1 MPDCQWLIVRRTR
14 VDLRPDQGIIL
25 LLNILQTPRL
35 PSAAERFA
43 REPGTTTSRQL
54 EPMKGFEPSTHRLQ
68 GDCATIAP
76 HRHIRAVMSTYTVFT
91 GSADRAR
98 GGLRCAANVISHPLL
113 DAARWWRGWEDSQKQ
128 PTAALIALLLFS
140 V

>member
-98 GGLRCAANVISHPLL
+98 GGLRCAAKRYQPIF
-113 DAARWWRGWEDSQKQ
+113 AACRAETGAVGEGLGKEDNQ
-128 PTAALIALLLFS
+128 PPRL
-140 V
+140 